1 MNNRKNISTGAK
13 WEPIV
18 GFSRAVRI
26 GNQIFVS
33 GTVAVDGESKVIAP
47 NNYYEQTKFIIQKIE
62 KVIKEAGGSLSDVV
76 RTRMYVLNISRWE
89 EVASAHK
96 EFFGGIAPATSMIEI
111 KGLIG
116 EGLVVEIEADAV
128 IQ

>member
-1 MNNRKNISTGAK
+1 MNKRKNISTGAK
-13 WEPIV
+13 WEYIV
-18 GFSRAVRI
+18 GFSRAVKI

-33 GTVAVDGESKVIAP
+33 GTVAVDGESKIVEP

-62 KVIKEAGGSLSDVV
+62 KAIKEAGGSLKDVV
-76 RTRMYVLNISRWE
+76 RTRMYVLDISRWE
-89 EVASAHK
+89 EVARAHK
-96 EFFGGIAPATSMIEI
+96 EFFGSINPATSMIEI

-116 EGLVVEIEADAV
+116 SGLVVEMEADAV

>member
-1 MNNRKNISTGAK
+1 MNNRKNISTWAK

-33 GTVAVDGESKVIAP
+33 GTVAVDGENKVIAP

-76 RTRMYVLNISRWE
+76 RTRIYVLDINQWE
-89 EVASAHK
+89 DVACAHK
-96 EFFGGIAPATSMIEI
+96 EFFGTICPATSMIEI
-111 KGLIG
+111 KGLVG
-116 EGLVVEIEADAV
+116 KELVVEIEADAV
-128 IQ
+128 L

>member
-13 WEPIV
+13 WEPVV

-33 GTVAVDGESKVIAP
+33 GTVAVDGESNVIAP

-76 RTRMYVLNISRWE
+76 RTRIYVLDINQWE
-89 EVASAHK
+89 DVACAHK
-96 EFFGGIAPATSMIEI
+96 EFFGTISPATSMIEI
-111 KGLIG
+111 KGLVG
-116 EGLVVEIEADAV
+116 KELVVEIEADAV
-128 IQ
+128 LQ

>member
-33 GTVAVDGESKVIAP
+33 GTVAVDGENKVIAP

-76 RTRMYVLNISRWE
+76 RTRIYVLDINQWE
-89 EVASAHK
+89 DVARAHK
-96 EFFGGIAPATSMIEI
+96 EFFGSIKPATSMIEI

>member
-13 WEPIV
+13 WEPVV

-76 RTRMYVLNISRWE
+76 RTRMYVLDINQWE
-89 EVASAHK
+89 EVARAHK
-96 EFFGGIAPATSMIEI
+96 EFFGSIKPATSMIEI
-111 KGLIG
+111 KGLVG
-116 EGLVVEIEADAV
+116 SGLVVEIEADAV